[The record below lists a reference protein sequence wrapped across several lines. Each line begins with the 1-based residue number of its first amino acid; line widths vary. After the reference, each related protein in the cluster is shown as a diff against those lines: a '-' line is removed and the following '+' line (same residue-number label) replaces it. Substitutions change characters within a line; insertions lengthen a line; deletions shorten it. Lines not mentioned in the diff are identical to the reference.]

1 MKPQEQPT
9 NKQEPKKPPPQKSSN
24 WVEEFYADW
33 GPPTNEKFGEAI
45 ADIWRIIN
53 QPQKDEKDSV
63 SPNEHSNTP

>member
-1 MKPQEQPT
+1 MKPQEQPI
-9 NKQEPKKPPPQKSSN
+9 NKQEPKTSPPQILSN

-53 QPQKDEKDSV
+53 QPQKDERDST
-63 SPNEHSNTP
+63 SQNSRSNIP